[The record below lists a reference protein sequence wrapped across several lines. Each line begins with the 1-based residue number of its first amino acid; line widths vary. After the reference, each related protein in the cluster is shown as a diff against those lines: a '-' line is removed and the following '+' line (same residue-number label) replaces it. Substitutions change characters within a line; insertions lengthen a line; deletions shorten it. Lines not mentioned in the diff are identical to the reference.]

1 MIEKDNKQLF
11 RMNEVIKAV
20 GITRRILINYEEHGL
35 VEPAT
40 ARNEHGF
47 RYYTA
52 DNIVH
57 IRLIRTLQNLGLSLE
72 EIREYFDDSGELDA
86 QIDRLTQ
93 LRNRIDRYIA
103 HLRLRQ
109 ANLAEQEVLQVSL
122 PEFRAFCRP
131 FHGKTLAQKTAELR
145 QCYIEAITDYSLDIE
160 NKMCVQMPIDE
171 PDSGMYVIPVTAESE
186 GCEIKQFP
194 AIASALCI
202 YYRGAY
208 ENFPKVHAQLLAY
221 AEQHQMTPHGFFRNI
236 YMEGPPTHGANKDA
250 YLTQIALPIKFVTVE
265 P

>member
-35 VEPAT
+35 VAPAT

-57 IRLIRTLQNLGLSLE
+57 IRLIRTLQNLGLSLD
-72 EIREYFDDSGELDA
+72 EIGEYFNDSGELDT

-145 QCYIEAITDYSLDIE
+145 QSQTTAWISKTKCVFKCRLTSRTAVCMSFRSQQRVKAAKSNSFRRLHLRFVSTTAVHMKIFRRCMRNYSPMQSSI
-160 NKMCVQMPIDE
+160 
-171 PDSGMYVIPVTAESE
+171 G
-186 GCEIKQFP
+186 
-194 AIASALCI
+194 
-202 YYRGAY
+202 
-208 ENFPKVHAQLLAY
+208 
-221 AEQHQMTPHGFFRNI
+221 
-236 YMEGPPTHGANKDA
+236 
-250 YLTQIALPIKFVTVE
+250 
-265 P
+265 

>member
-93 LRNRIDRYIA
+93 LRNRIACARQIWQSRRCCRYHSRNFVRFADRFMGKRLHKKPQSCGSAISKRSQTTAWISKTKCVFKCRLTSRTAGYMSFRLQQRVKA
-103 HLRLRQ
+103 AKSNSFRRLHLRF
-109 ANLAEQEVLQVSL
+109 ASTTAVHMKI
-122 PEFRAFCRP
+122 FRRCMRN
-131 FHGKTLAQKTAELR
+131 
-145 QCYIEAITDYSLDIE
+145 YSPMQSSI
-160 NKMCVQMPIDE
+160 
-171 PDSGMYVIPVTAESE
+171 G
-186 GCEIKQFP
+186 
-194 AIASALCI
+194 
-202 YYRGAY
+202 
-208 ENFPKVHAQLLAY
+208 
-221 AEQHQMTPHGFFRNI
+221 
-236 YMEGPPTHGANKDA
+236 
-250 YLTQIALPIKFVTVE
+250 
-265 P
+265 

>member
-131 FHGKTLAQKTAELR
+131 FHEKTLAQKPQSCGSAISKRSQTTAWISKTKCVFKCRLTSRTAVCMSFRSQQRVKAAKSNSFRRLHLR
-145 QCYIEAITDYSLDIE
+145 FASTTAVHMKIFRRCMRNYSPMQSSI
-160 NKMCVQMPIDE
+160 
-171 PDSGMYVIPVTAESE
+171 G
-186 GCEIKQFP
+186 
-194 AIASALCI
+194 
-202 YYRGAY
+202 
-208 ENFPKVHAQLLAY
+208 
-221 AEQHQMTPHGFFRNI
+221 
-236 YMEGPPTHGANKDA
+236 
-250 YLTQIALPIKFVTVE
+250 
-265 P
+265 